1 MHYLA
6 LGLEYDGHAFH
17 GFQTQVDI
25 PTVQAELELA
35 LSQVANEKIRLVTA
49 GRTDAGVHASGQVI
63 SFSSSAQRPLDAWIR
78 GTNSLTSNAISILW
92 ARNVDQKFSAR
103 FSALSRRYLYVWHRA
118 DQRGALARNL
128 VCHTDAKLDEKRM
141 HAAVQVLL
149 GEHDFTSFRA
159 AGCQSRTAQR
169 EVLRIKVCRFGET
182 VVLDITAN
190 AFLQHM
196 VRNIAGSL
204 YQIGISREPVQWLAH
219 LLALRDRTLAAATAR
234 PEGLYMVEVEY
245 PQAYNF
251 PDPSLP
257 IVLHHVE
264 I

>member
-17 GFQTQVDI
+17 GFQKQPDV
-25 PTVQAELELA
+25 PTVQAELEQA
-35 LSQVANEKIRLVTA
+35 LSQVADEKISLVTA

-63 SFSSSAQRPLDAWIR
+63 SFSSSRDRPLQAWVK
-78 GTNSLTSNAISILW
+78 GTNSLTSGAISVLW
-92 ARNVDQKFSAR
+92 ALKVDQQFSAR
-103 FSALSRRYLYVWHRA
+103 FSALSRRYIYVWHRA
-118 DQRGALARNL
+118 DHRGALARNL
-128 VCHTDAKLDEKRM
+128 VCHTNVELDAKRM
-141 HAAVQVLL
+141 HSAVQPLL

-159 AGCQSRTAQR
+159 AGCQARNAQR
-169 EVLRIKVCRFGET
+169 NVHRVQVCRFGET

-190 AFLQHM
+190 AFLLHM

-204 YQIGISREPVQWLAH
+204 FQIGIRQEPVDWMQS
-219 LLALRDRTLAAATAR
+219 LLALRDRRLAAATSR
-234 PEGLYMVEVEY
+234 PEGLYMVKVDY
-245 PQAYNF
+245 PHPYDF
-251 PDPSLP
+251 PEPCLP